1 MWGNVLKQ
9 FLSFLL
15 MLGIALTTATAE
27 VNFSGLDLSNS
38 NTMLFDA
45 AVDVPDYGNYSTLLS
60 AELPSGKLHQL
71 TYFPE
76 QITLLANTGQLQIQN
91 RFGVFRSNAN
101 LTSFNPVANF
111 PSFVNGSTIRTG
123 KISPMKNSPDG
134 RFLVYLDA
142 TTPAFSRLQLFD
154 SSTGKTTTIASNVAL
169 SLQGPPVA
177 WSPQSDYF
185 IYAKNGTL
193 YYYSVAQLLEGRV
206 LSEDL
211 RVIGKGSIAD
221 VVWGMN
227 DDIYYLYGSLVYH
240 VLSAEFFTRSLYE
253 SLLGVGTIV
262 GRIPFTFDPNFD
274 RFWISPSGD
283 KILLDKGGSN
293 VFLYFLQPDDYLST
307 GSMVSLPYLY
317 LPRSSRIEQVVWTV
331 GGGITILTRHI
342 EGGNLGSAIYRLDL
356 SKPTGP
362 FVFARTEDTDVTN
375 MALDTASPS
384 YIALLSPNGVTLKD
398 YASWRTVRTITHPDP
413 LHILWTGNG
422 NLVIAGRYYIEL
434 VDISSAES
442 VGTGR
447 GGSSRFIAFSQAQNY
462 GFATQAVEGIPNVE
476 VSTRGIVREV
486 NLGSA
491 DSEWRSVDTFS
502 VTPHSTASDQYRVYV
517 EPLTS
522 RSYQNVVMVRNL
534 LGVNTTTLFQPPS
547 PTYAA
552 FPATDEPVDMTDF
565 SHGSRIRR
573 REVSI
578 VFNAIGGVDGLTQV
592 LNVLKE
598 YNVHATFFVNGDFIR
613 QHPDAVKEIANSGQ
627 EVGSL
632 FFSYFNMTDSRYG
645 IDTNFIEQGLAR
657 TEDEYYQATGK
668 ELSRLWHAP
677 FYFVSP
683 DVLAATRDLH
693 YTYVGR
699 DVDSLD
705 WVPAHDDNGLARLY
719 QPSAD
724 LLERVMDKVKPGSIV
739 SMTLGKPEENLASTG
754 EFVGGRNDY
763 LFQKLDVLLNALIE
777 RGYSEVTVSTLRD
790 HSR

>member
-1 MWGNVLKQ
+1 
-9 FLSFLL
+9 
-15 MLGIALTTATAE
+15 MLGIASTTVSAE

-45 AVDVPDYGNYSTLLS
+45 TVDVPDYGNYSTLLS
-60 AELPSGKLHQL
+60 AAVPGGKMRQL

-91 RFGVFRSNAN
+91 RFGVFRSNTD
-101 LTSFNPVANF
+101 LSSFSPVANF
-111 PSFVNGSTIRTG
+111 PAFINGSTIRTG
-123 KISPMKNSPDG
+123 KISPMMNSPDG
-134 RFLVYLDA
+134 RFLIYFDA
-142 TTPAFSRLQLFD
+142 TSPAFAKLQLYD
-154 SSTGKTTTIASNVAL
+154 SSTGKTTTIATNVAL
-169 SLQGPPVA
+169 SLQNPPVA

-211 RVIGKGSIAD
+211 RVIGKGTIAD
-221 VVWGMN
+221 VIWGAN

-274 RFWISPSGD
+274 RFWISPAGD

-307 GSMVSLPYLY
+307 GSTVSLPYLY
-317 LPRSSRIEQVVWTV
+317 LPRNTRIEQVVWTRS
-331 GGGITILTRHI
+331 GGITILARHI
-342 EGGNLGSAIYRLDL
+342 ESGNVGSSIYRLDL
-356 SKPTGP
+356 SKPNGP
-362 FVFARTEDTDVTN
+362 YVFTRTEDADVTN
-375 MALDTASPS
+375 LVLDSADPS
-384 YIALLSPNGVTLKD
+384 HIALLSPSGVTLKD

-413 LHILWTGNG
+413 LHVLWTRNG
-422 NLVIAGRYYIEL
+422 NLVIAGRYYTEL
-434 VDISSAES
+434 VDISSAAS

-447 GGSSRFIAFSQAQNY
+447 GGSSRFIAFSQAQDY
-462 GFATQAVEGIPNVE
+462 GFALPGSQGAGGVE
-476 VSTRGIVREV
+476 VSTRGIIRKLD
-486 NLGSA
+486 LGSS
-491 DSEWRSVDTFS
+491 DSGWRAIDSFS
-502 VTPHSTASDQYRVYV
+502 VAPHSSASDKYRVYV

-522 RSYQNVVMVRNL
+522 RSYQNIVMVRNL

-547 PTYAA
+547 RTYAA

-573 REVSI
+573 REVSL
-578 VFNAIGGVDGLTQV
+578 VFNAIGGVDGLTRV

-598 YNVHATFFVNGDFIR
+598 YNFHATFFVNGDFIR
-613 QHPDAVKEIANSGQ
+613 QHPDAVKEIADSGQ

-645 IDTNFIEQGLAR
+645 IDMNFIEQGLAR

-683 DVLAATRDLH
+683 DVLAATRSLH
-693 YTYVGR
+693 YAYVGR

-719 QPSAD
+719 QPSAN
-724 LLERVMDKVKPGSIV
+724 LLERVIEKVKPGSIV
-739 SMTLGKPEENLASTG
+739 SMTIGKPEENLASTG

-777 RGYSEVTVSTLRD
+777 RGYSEVTVSELRD
-790 HSR
+790 HAR